1 MEEGDMDD
9 DQEEEEEED
18 HTFLHGS
25 LPRVAMATV
34 TAGLRCPPD
43 TPPLTKTP
51 SITPSP
57 HLGESQCCYFIIL
70 SLISENLNFTP
81 S

>member
-1 MEEGDMDD
+1 MGD
-9 DQEEEEEED
+9 DQEKEED
-18 HTFLHGS
+18 QTFLHGS

-43 TPPLTKTP
+43 TPPLTRTP

-57 HLGESQCCYFIIL
+57 HLWESQCCYFIFL
-70 SLISENLNFTP
+70 SLISENLVVTP